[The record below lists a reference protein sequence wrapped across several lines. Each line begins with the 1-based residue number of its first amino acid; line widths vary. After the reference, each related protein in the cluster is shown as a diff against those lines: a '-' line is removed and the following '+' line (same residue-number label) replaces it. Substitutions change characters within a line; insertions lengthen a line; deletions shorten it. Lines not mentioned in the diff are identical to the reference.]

1 MPKKGNGGIVIPEKE
16 RNVFAMKENFEVFES
31 EMNELLTNKS
41 FKKMRELLCEMP
53 EADTALYLEMLEPKN
68 ALLILKTMPKDLA
81 ADVFSYLD
89 SDYQESIV
97 EISTDEEL
105 KKLIEELATDDAVD
119 MLEEMPANLV
129 EKVLKNAN
137 ANTRAEIN
145 KFLNYPETSVG
156 SIMTSEYASLKA
168 SMTVGDAIEYIR
180 KIASGKETVYTCY
193 VLGARR
199 RLEGVIELSEILA
212 CRNDEELIE
221 NLMEI
226 NVVKVETNDDRE
238 EAVRLTS
245 KYDLS
250 ALPVVDS
257 ENRLVG
263 IVTVDDIVDVIE
275 EEATKDIEQ
284 MAAIVPTEDTY
295 LKTSVFSHVKARI
308 PWLFVLMLAG
318 MLNGVI
324 LGNYEAAISAI
335 PLLVTFM
342 PMLTGTGG
350 NSGSQTTAT
359 VIRAMTLDE
368 ISLRDSF
375 RVMWKEIRVALTI
388 GIIFGTV
395 NFARIYFLTD
405 DPDRM
410 MLGIVLGLAMIFTIL
425 MAKTLGAFL
434 PLLAKTVKL
443 DPAVVASPM
452 ITTIVDVVSLMFYFK
467 LAMTLLGH
475 RM

>member
-1 MPKKGNGGIVIPEKE
+1 M
-16 RNVFAMKENFEVFES
+16 RENFEIFEK
-31 EMNELLTNKS
+31 EMNELFENKS
-41 FKKMRELLCEMP
+41 VKKMRELLEEIP
-53 EADTALYLEMLEPKN
+53 EVDIAEYLQTLESKN
-68 ALLILKTMPKDLA
+68 ALLVMKIMPKDLA
-81 ADVFSYLD
+81 ADVFSYIEPD
-89 SDYQESIV
+89 FQEEIV
-97 EISTDEEL
+97 GIATDEEL
-105 KKLIEELATDDAVD
+105 KKLIEELSTDDAVD

-129 EKVLKNAN
+129 ERVLKNAN
-137 ANTRAEIN
+137 ATTRAEIN
-145 KFLNYPETSVG
+145 KFLNYPEDSVG

-168 SMTVGDAIEYIR
+168 SMTVREAIEHIR
-180 KIASGKETVYTCY
+180 KIAFNKETVYTCY

-199 RLEGVIELSEILA
+199 KLEGVIELSEILG
-212 CRNDEELIE
+212 CRDDEEIIE

-226 NVVKVETNDDRE
+226 NVVKVTTNDDRK

-250 ALPVVDS
+250 SLPVVDS
-257 ENRLVG
+257 EDRLVG
-263 IVTVDDIVDVIE
+263 IVTIDDVVDVIE

-324 LGNYEAAISAI
+324 LGSYEVAISAL

-375 RVMWKEIRVALTI
+375 RVMWKEIRVALSI
-388 GIIFGTV
+388 GVIFGIF
-395 NFARIYFLTD
+395 NFARIYFFEN
-405 DPDRM
+405 DPDRVM
-410 MLGIVLGLAMIFTIL
+410 IGIVLGLAMIFTIL
-425 MAKTLGAFL
+425 MAKTLGAVL
-434 PLLAKTVKL
+434 PLLAKKIKL

-467 LAMTLLGH
+467 LAMVLLAH
-475 RM
+475 RI

>member
-1 MPKKGNGGIVIPEKE
+1 
-16 RNVFAMKENFEVFES
+16 MKENFEAFET
-31 EMNELLTNKS
+31 EMNELFENKS
-41 FKKMRELLCEMP
+41 YRKMRQLVEDTP
-53 EADTALYLEMLEPKN
+53 EADTAEYLQTLDAKN
-68 ALLILKTMPKDLA
+68 ALLVMKIMPKDLA

-89 SDYQESIV
+89 ADFQESIV
-97 EISTDEEL
+97 EIATDEEL

-129 EKVLKNAN
+129 QRVLRNAN
-137 ANTRAEIN
+137 ATTRAEIN
-145 KFLNYPETSVG
+145 KFLNYPEDSVG
-156 SIMTSEYASLKA
+156 SIMTSEYTSLK
-168 SMTVGDAIEYIR
+168 SGMTVGEAIEYIR
-180 KIASGKETVYTCY
+180 KVSYHKETVYTCY
-193 VLGARR
+193 VLGERR
-199 RLEGVIELSEILA
+199 TLIGVLELSEILG
-212 CRNDEELIE
+212 CRDDEELIE
-221 NLMEI
+221 NLMET
-226 NVVKVETNDDRE
+226 NVIKVETHDDRE
-238 EAVRLTS
+238 EAVRLTG
-245 KYDLS
+245 KYDLF

-257 ENRLVG
+257 EDRIVG
-263 IVTVDDIVDVIE
+263 IVTVDDVVDVIE
-275 EEATKDIEQ
+275 EEATRDIEQ

-324 LGNYEAAISAI
+324 LGNYEVAISAL

-368 ISLRDSF
+368 ISLKDSF
-375 RVMWKEIRVALTI
+375 RVMWKEVRVALTI
-388 GIIFGTV
+388 GIIFGAL

-405 DPDRM
+405 DPDKVM
-410 MLGIVLGLAMIFTIL
+410 MGLVLGLAMIFTIL

-434 PLLAKTVKL
+434 PLLAKTIKL

-467 LAMTLLGH
+467 LAMALLSH
-475 RM
+475 RI